1 MFNLLL
7 QLHIKFIDVITLQR
21 HRDLHDIPL
30 PEGWIEPLIVRTVIR
45 TTPHT
50 VPDTTLS
57 DNNDNSSSQVNV
69 LDVRSTPSTYN
80 TSLCFLFILSAG
92 PSGSPDAPIGTL
104 TDPWKG
110 INILELPEEN
120 EFPLPNSQPLREHL
134 RLSHPRIP

>member
-7 QLHIKFIDVITLQR
+7 QLHIEITDVITLQR

-30 PEGWIEPLIVRTVIR
+30 PEGWIEPPVVRTVIR

-69 LDVRSTPSTYN
+69 LDVRSTPSTYT
-80 TSLCFLFILSAG
+80 TSQCFFFILSAG
-92 PSGSPDAPIGTL
+92 PSGSPDVPIGTL

-110 INILELPEEN
+110 INILE
-120 EFPLPNSQPLREHL
+120 
-134 RLSHPRIP
+134 